1 MTDQTYSELQ
11 EPIILA
17 DKISFEDYLVQFEG
31 QHTEWHVGKV
41 LQKVSNNERHQ
52 LILGFLYRL
61 VMDFLEIKGLGTAYM
76 AGFPMYISPNVPA
89 REPDLMVILNDK
101 LDKVTATYL
110 DGPADIAVEVVSPGS
125 YNDDRVVKLF
135 EYEKVGVR
143 EYWFI
148 DPIRKDATI
157 YVLNTDGRYER
168 YPEDDSKRLRS
179 SILEG
184 FVLPPTIL
192 WQEQLPTRLEIN
204 RLLDEMID

>member
-1 MTDQTYSELQ
+1 MTDQTYPELQ

-17 DKISFEDYLVQFEG
+17 EGISFMDYLVQFEG

-41 LQKVSNNERHQ
+41 VQKVSNNERHQ
-52 LILGFLYRL
+52 LVLGFLYRL
-61 VMDFLEIKGLGTAYM
+61 VMDFLEIKGLGMAYM
-76 AGFPMYISPNVPA
+76 AGFPMYISPDVPA

-110 DGPADIAVEVVSPGS
+110 DEPADIAVEIVSPGS

-148 DPIRKDATI
+148 DPIRKDASI
-157 YVLNTDGRYER
+157 YVLNEDGRYER
-168 YPEDDSKRLRS
+168 HPEDDKKRLQS
-179 SILEG
+179 AILEG
-184 FVLPPTIL
+184 FVLLPTVL

-204 RLLDEMID
+204 QLLEAMLD

>member
-1 MTDQTYSELQ
+1 MTDQTYPELQ

-17 DKISFEDYLVQFEG
+17 EGISFMDYLVQFEG

-41 LQKVSNNERHQ
+41 VQKVSNNERHQ
-52 LILGFLYRL
+52 LVLGFLYRL
-61 VMDFLEIKGLGTAYM
+61 VMDFLEIKGLGMAYM
-76 AGFPMYISPNVPA
+76 AGFPMYISPDVPA

-110 DGPADIAVEVVSPGS
+110 DEPADIAVEIVSPGS

-148 DPIRKDATI
+148 DPIRKDTSI
-157 YVLNTDGRYER
+157 YVLNEDGRYER
-168 YPEDDSKRLRS
+168 HPEDDKKRLQS
-179 SILEG
+179 AILEG
-184 FVLPPTIL
+184 FVLLPTVL

-204 RLLDEMID
+204 QLLEAMLD